1 MIDIQK
7 IKKFLLRYTKKEEGG
22 KQPKTKEVKQRTA
35 NFIVYGILG
44 LLFIV
49 GFFGSL
55 RAIGLSNQVQHLKET
70 VIAVEK
76 KSKHKKTD
84 DSLDISRIQYYMNNF
99 VYYYIN
105 YSQDTADQRK
115 TELEN
120 YYSFSTASMTDDVRK
135 SRTLRTQRLI
145 SVEKEKDYYIALM
158 RIGYEVDKK
167 SYQMNLAV
175 PFQMQRG
182 LLAIASQPYTV
193 AEDLYLGKSKAF
205 EKKTL
210 DQVKELS
217 KEQVSSIQ
225 KFLPVFFNKYALSN
239 KTDLKLLM
247 KTPELMGKGFKVSEL
262 DLNNAIYYQEK
273 KHQVVQLSVTF
284 SDLVTGGTRS
294 ENFTLYLS
302 KADNGWYVE
311 EMYHYF
317 K

>member
-1 MIDIQK
+1 
-7 IKKFLLRYTKKEEGG
+7 
-22 KQPKTKEVKQRTA
+22 
-35 NFIVYGILG
+35 
-44 LLFIV
+44 
-49 GFFGSL
+49 
-55 RAIGLSNQVQHLKET
+55 
-70 VIAVEK
+70 
-76 KSKHKKTD
+76 
-84 DSLDISRIQYYMNNF
+84 MNNF

-135 SRTLRTQRLI
+135 SRTLQTQRLI

-182 LLAIASQPYTV
+182 LLAIVSQPYTV

-273 KHQVVQLSVTF
+273 SIKSCNYQ
-284 SDLVTGGTRS
+284 
-294 ENFTLYLS
+294 
-302 KADNGWYVE
+302 
-311 EMYHYF
+311 
-317 K
+317 

>member
-135 SRTLRTQRLI
+135 SRTLQTQRLI

-182 LLAIASQPYTV
+182 FAC
-193 AEDLYLGKSKAF
+193 
-205 EKKTL
+205 
-210 DQVKELS
+210 
-217 KEQVSSIQ
+217 
-225 KFLPVFFNKYALSN
+225 N
-239 KTDLKLLM
+239 
-247 KTPELMGKGFKVSEL
+247 
-262 DLNNAIYYQEK
+262 
-273 KHQVVQLSVTF
+273 
-284 SDLVTGGTRS
+284 R
-294 ENFTLYLS
+294 
-302 KADNGWYVE
+302 
-311 EMYHYF
+311 
-317 K
+317 

>member
-135 SRTLRTQRLI
+135 SRTLQTQRLI

-182 LLAIASQPYTV
+182 LLAIVSQPYTV
-193 AEDLYLGKSKAF
+193 AW
-205 EKKTL
+205 TN
-210 DQVKELS
+210 VK
-217 KEQVSSIQ
+217 
-225 KFLPVFFNKYALSN
+225 
-239 KTDLKLLM
+239 
-247 KTPELMGKGFKVSEL
+247 
-262 DLNNAIYYQEK
+262 
-273 KHQVVQLSVTF
+273 
-284 SDLVTGGTRS
+284 
-294 ENFTLYLS
+294 
-302 KADNGWYVE
+302 
-311 EMYHYF
+311 
-317 K
+317 

>member
-1 MIDIQK
+1 MDYLVK
-7 IKKFLLRYTKKEEGG
+7 IKKFLLRYTKKEKGG
-22 KQPKTKEVKQRTA
+22 KQPKTKEIKQKTA
-35 NFIVYGILG
+35 NFVVYGILG

-55 RAIGLSNQVQHLKET
+55 RAIGLSNQVQNLKET
-70 VIAVEK
+70 VVTVEE
-76 KSKHKKTD
+76 KSKNKKAD
-84 DSLDISRIQYYMNNF
+84 NSLDVSRVQYYMNNF

-120 YYSFSTASMTDDVRK
+120 YYSFSIASITDDVK
-135 SRTLRTQRLI
+135 KARTLQTQRLI
-145 SVEKEKDYYIALM
+145 SVEKEKDYYVALM

-167 SYQMNLAV
+167 PYQMTLAI
-175 PFQMQRG
+175 PFQMQKG
-182 LLAIASQPYTV
+182 LIAIVSQPYTV
-193 AEDLYLGKSKAF
+193 AEDLYLGKSKTF
-205 EKKTL
+205 EKKTP

-217 KEQVSSIQ
+217 KEQESSIQ
-225 KFLPVFFNKYALSN
+225 KFLPVFFDKYALSN

-262 DLNNAIYYQEK
+262 DVNNATYYQEK
-273 KHQVVQLSVTF
+273 NNQVVQLSVTF
-284 SDLVTGGTRS
+284 EDLVTGGTRS

-311 EMYHYF
+311 KLYHYF

>member
-1 MIDIQK
+1 M
-7 IKKFLLRYTKKEEGG
+7 
-22 KQPKTKEVKQRTA
+22 
-35 NFIVYGILG
+35 
-44 LLFIV
+44 
-49 GFFGSL
+49 
-55 RAIGLSNQVQHLKET
+55 
-70 VIAVEK
+70 
-76 KSKHKKTD
+76 
-84 DSLDISRIQYYMNNF
+84 
-99 VYYYIN
+99 
-105 YSQDTADQRK
+105 
-115 TELEN
+115 
-120 YYSFSTASMTDDVRK
+120 
-135 SRTLRTQRLI
+135 
-145 SVEKEKDYYIALM
+145 
-158 RIGYEVDKK
+158 
-167 SYQMNLAV
+167 
-175 PFQMQRG
+175 
-182 LLAIASQPYTV
+182 

-284 SDLVTGGTRS
+284 EDLVTGGTRS
-294 ENFTLYLS
+294 ENFTLYLF